1 MALGALTPGNQYY
14 NASGE
19 ATPEAKLPT
28 EYQAQNVSSSPFVS
42 VNRVPPEWMPD
53 IKRAPVVD
61 RRPRMNGIWHL
72 YSRLLQRQPYERVGQ
87 PGGAPP
93 RPYISAFQPNDM
105 GPIRNGGFNN
115 ALYQAG
121 YPGFNLG
128 LSFKVQTLPT
138 GGGPRTNMDQGGPQT
153 VSQTRKVRSIK
164 RSTGN
169 PPRVR

>member
-1 MALGALTPGNQYY
+1 MSSGESTPAAQVPEQFKATPRPNSPI
-14 NASGE
+14 ASG
-19 ATPEAKLPT
+19 LD
-28 EYQAQNVSSSPFVS
+28 
-42 VNRVPPEWMPD
+42 VPPEWMPD

-72 YSRLLQRQPYERVGQ
+72 YARGARRQPYERVGT
-87 PGGAPP
+87 PGGNPQ

-128 LSFKVQTLPT
+128 LSFKVPTLQTQ
-138 GGGPRTNMDQGGPQT
+138 GGPRTNMSRGGPG
-153 VSQTRKVRSIK
+153 VRTAVGAFARPTGAPSVK
-164 RSTGN
+164 R
-169 PPRVR
+169 